1 MRKTNVKPSSFKKT
15 LPLIKKIQFTLLVL
29 SATAYLIVRVYE
41 CFTTFF
47 ESETGT
53 RTVYIPTSE
62 TPIPELSFCPADPYN
77 LDNLIQNG
85 IKSVNEYRFN
95 SNWNSNNPG
104 KSAIQLYKD
113 VVIDVTK
120 IVEKINVFLEHQYNG
135 SNVLSFTSSN
145 KKVCDN
151 QSMFEIKEY
160 YYNGDC
166 LCLIMPECL
175 SKSGVLEIALEFNI
189 NVHIF
194 LYHKGKAKLKY
205 NLQNNSILITSVLKN
220 GTVYSLLFQNVPMP

>member
-1 MRKTNVKPSSFKKT
+1 MWKTNIKPSFFKKT

-47 ESETGT
+47 DSETGT

-62 TPIPELSFCPADPYN
+62 TPIPDLTVCPADPYN

-95 SNWNSNNPG
+95 SNWKSNNTG
-104 KSAIQLYKD
+104 KAAIQLYKD

-151 QSMFEIKEY
+151 QSLFEIKEY

-166 LCLIMPECL
+166 LSLIMPECL
-175 SKSGVLEIALEFNI
+175 SQSGMLEIALEFNI

-194 LYHKGKAKLKY
+194 LHHKGKGK
-205 NLQNNSILITSVLKN
+205 NLNITYKAIE
-220 GTVYSLLFQNVPMP
+220 FW